1 MNHGAE
7 SELRPYLVKMAKDLE
22 LAPGATV
29 VLEAPRTS
37 ILMAAVRVRSTGPV
51 RVRLEEKDGDLWCT
65 TGGTEAAAG
74 TTVWHIQLR
83 RPVFRLCLENPAGS
97 PVTVSVDTLLPCP
110 VVPAGQDMGVS

>member
-1 MNHGAE
+1 MNQGLE
-7 SELRPYLVKMAKDLE
+7 SELRPYLVRMARDLE

-29 VLEAPRTS
+29 VFEAPRTS

-51 RVRLEEKDGDLWCT
+51 RVLLEERDGDRWSAA
-65 TGGTEAAAG
+65 GDTEAAAG

-83 RPVFRLCLENPAGS
+83 RPVFRLCLENPADG

-110 VVPAGQDMGVS
+110 VLPER